1 MNKRGDEYTLSVIID
16 LVLLIIIFVMFSI
29 AAYNSS
35 SEERI
40 NNLKAIDLGLT
51 LDAVSSVE
59 GDVSLGYDLGEG
71 MNVGINKDKIEI
83 YQRNEV
89 KMGKEI
95 FVKNSNYNYNDLL
108 GDEYDRL
115 FVIKD
120 ESIIMLSGS
129 YEIGEGGREGGGGIS
144 RGDF

>member
-1 MNKRGDEYTLSVIID
+1 MNKRGEEYTLSVIID
-16 LVLLIIIFVMFSI
+16 LVLLIVIFIMFSI
-29 AAYNSS
+29 AAYNAS

-59 GDVSLGYDLGEG
+59 GDLSLGYDLGEG
-71 MNVGINKDKIEI
+71 MNVGIDNDKIEI

-89 KMGKEI
+89 KMGQSI

-108 GDEYDRL
+108 EYKYDRL
-115 FVIKD
+115 FINKREKEIKV
-120 ESIIMLSGS
+120 
-129 YEIGEGGREGGGGIS
+129 GEE
-144 RGDF
+144 